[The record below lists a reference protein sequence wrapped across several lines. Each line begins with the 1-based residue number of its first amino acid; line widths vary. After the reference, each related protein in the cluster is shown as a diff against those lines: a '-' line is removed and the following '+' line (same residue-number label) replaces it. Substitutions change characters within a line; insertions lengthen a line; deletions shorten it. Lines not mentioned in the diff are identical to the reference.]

1 MARSIKGPSIAVNG
15 CMSENTFLLKIY
27 LFAYATKDSLNFC
40 NFSLFRTQKFRLFQ
54 EIYIFELVANLDVKR
69 IIG

>member
-1 MARSIKGPSIAVNG
+1 MARSIKGPSIAVHG

-40 NFSLFRTQKFRLFQ
+40 YFNI
-54 EIYIFELVANLDVKR
+54 EV
-69 IIG
+69 